1 MTQETR
7 HFSKEKEEADMGIGT
22 MIVFIAMILVS
33 AVAAGL
39 LINTAYEVQQ
49 QAEETGK
56 IAIKN
61 VATAFLV
68 VNVLGDR
75 DWDASGTNEDT
86 IEGIELKL
94 SMAAGSPDTALTNV
108 IIEITADDA
117 EENLIFQGD
126 GTQGAFQHVW
136 NDQSSTDTAS
146 LKALSTAGSDY
157 TAQELRDP
165 DGTFY
170 ETTET
175 DEPDYIVSQ
184 GCLIRIFIDLSTGAE
199 LSPQDWI
206 NVKIIPKHGVPT
218 VFIGTAPECFSDRYV
233 QL

>member
-1 MTQETR
+1 LTQETI
-7 HFSKEKEEADMGIGT
+7 HFSNEEEEADMGIGT

-49 QAEETGK
+49 QAEETGQ

-61 VATAFLV
+61 VATAFQV

-75 DWDASGTNEDT
+75 DWDASGSNADT
-86 IEGIELKL
+86 IEGLELKL

-126 GTQGAFQHVW
+126 ATQAAFQHVW
-136 NDQSSTDTAS
+136 SDQSSTDTAS
-146 LKALSTAGSDY
+146 LKALSTAGSYY

-165 DGTFY
+165 DSTFY

-184 GCLIRIFIDLSTGAE
+184 GCLIRIFIDLSSSAE

-218 VFIGTAPECFSDRYV
+218 VFIGTAPECFSDRYI
-233 QL
+233 QF